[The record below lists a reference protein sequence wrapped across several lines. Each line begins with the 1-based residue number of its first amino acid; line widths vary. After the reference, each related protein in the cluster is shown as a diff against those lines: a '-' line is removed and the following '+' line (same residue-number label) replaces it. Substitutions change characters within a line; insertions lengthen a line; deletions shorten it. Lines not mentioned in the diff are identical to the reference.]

1 VTALSRPARSL
12 WDEVWDEYDMRVA
25 ARGPKPATSPAA
37 PPPTPAPPL
46 PVAATA
52 VGKAPPRGL
61 ARLLHWPRGWGLRRA
76 GLALTALL
84 GLYLVSPIASAVQ
97 FAAAVQ
103 RADPDTL
110 AARVDWT
117 QLRPGIEARLQEIT
131 ATRLRDAPPAFLA
144 EMQQSLA
151 DHLASPAGL
160 ARALAHHLP
169 PGEGLALRQWLREA
183 RPVSAGLWQV
193 SLASPDAPSQVVRLT
208 LRLADPWSLHW
219 SVVGVELPGPLG
231 PVP

>member
-1 VTALSRPARSL
+1 
-12 WDEVWDEYDMRVA
+12 MRVA
-25 ARGPKPATSPAA
+25 ARGPKPAEGPAPA
-37 PPPTPAPPL
+37 VPPPPP
-46 PVAATA
+46 VMARTAA
-52 VGKAPPRGL
+52 KAPPRGL
-61 ARLLHWPRGWGLRRA
+61 APLLHWPRGWGLRRA

-84 GLYLVSPIASAVQ
+84 GLYLFSPIASAVQ

-103 RADPDTL
+103 RADPATL
-110 AARVDWT
+110 AERVDWAL
-117 QLRPGIEARLQEIT
+117 LRPGIEARMHEIT
-131 ATRLRDAPPAFLA
+131 STRLRGTPPPFLA

-169 PGEGLALRQWLREA
+169 PGEGLALRQWLRDA

-208 LRLADPWSLHW
+208 LRLADPWSLQW